1 MTKKIDNLDIVKTT
15 RETIDIDW
23 NVEAQNIFVETK
35 TEVKTIEYTADY
47 LESRI
52 SQLENTIENATL
64 EKAELESKF
73 NYIKSL

>member
-1 MTKKIDNLDIVKTT
+1 MTKNQNSKIVKTT
-15 RETIDIDW
+15 RDVLDTEWNTI
-23 NVEAQNIFVETK
+23 EQEIFIETK

-52 SQLENTIENATL
+52 AQLENTIENATL